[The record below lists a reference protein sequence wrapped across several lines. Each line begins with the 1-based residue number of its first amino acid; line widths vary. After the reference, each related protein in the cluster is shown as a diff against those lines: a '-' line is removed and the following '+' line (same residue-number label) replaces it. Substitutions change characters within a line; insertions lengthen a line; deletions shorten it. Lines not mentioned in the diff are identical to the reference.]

1 MSNKI
6 EQNPWILD
14 TQGVITQNPTSVSK
28 IRWYPNAANDDL
40 SIGHADGSVVW
51 VTRAIATAASNESVG
66 QEEIVFNPP
75 MSFSGMKINVLDAGT
90 VYVYLNSLF

>member
-1 MSNKI
+1 MANNLTK
-6 EQNPWILD
+6 NPWILD
-14 TQGVITQNPTSVSK
+14 TAGVVTANPTSVAK

-51 VTRAIATAASNESVG
+51 ITRAIAAASANESVG
-66 QEEIVFNPP
+66 QEEIVFQPP
-75 MSFSGMKINVLDAGT
+75 MSFSGMAINVLDAGK